1 MSLVSYEITEET
13 RSPITAEVCANST
26 SGKSQNGFKLTDGTS
41 LVHFFIRSIRKE
53 FFNPLQ
59 IVETHSACH
68 KFLL

>member
-26 SGKSQNGFKLTDGTS
+26 SGKSQSVFKLTDGTS
-41 LVHFFIRSIRKE
+41 LAHLFIRSIIKE